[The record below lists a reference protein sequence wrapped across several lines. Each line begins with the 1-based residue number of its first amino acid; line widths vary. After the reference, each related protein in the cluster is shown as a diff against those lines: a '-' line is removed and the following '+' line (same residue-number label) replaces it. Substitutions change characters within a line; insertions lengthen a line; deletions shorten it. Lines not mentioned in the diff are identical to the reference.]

1 MEKTASPIPF
11 GKQLQVFLP
20 FALGYF
26 LSYLYR
32 VINAV
37 LAPDLAADLGVDPS
51 GLGLLTATYFIT
63 FAAFQLPLGIL
74 LDRFG
79 PRRIEAALLIL
90 AATGAFVFAGAD
102 TLTGLIIG
110 RGLIGFGVSACLM
123 AAFKAFVIWFPKQQ
137 LPRINGFQ
145 MAAGGLGALAATSPV
160 ESALTVTDW
169 RGVFTLLAALT
180 AIVAAIIFFIVPER
194 QISHKDESFVAQM
207 RDMGTILTSLNFWR
221 IAPWATL
228 SQGTFLAVHG
238 LWAGPWL
245 RDVAGYDRST
255 VAGTLLLLAG
265 AMVVGFIVL
274 GTAAERLNRWGISTA
289 AVGAAGMGIFMV
301 VMVIITLG
309 HKSGATWIWI
319 LFGFFGTSGIL
330 PYAALSQSFPLHLSG
345 RVNTTLNLLVFLAA
359 FIAQWGIG
367 AIIGQWPTTQSGGY
381 APAGYQAAFGTLL
394 VIQLIT
400 ILWFWFASALFRKTI
415 PKGRDYEADA
425 AEANTPDEKI
435 YE

>member
-1 MEKTASPIPF
+1 LEKTASPSVSF

-51 GLGLLTATYFIT
+51 GLGLLTAAYFIT

-79 PRRIEAALLIL
+79 PRKIEAGLLIL
-90 AATGAFVFAGAD
+90 AAAGALLFANAR
-102 TLTGLIIG
+102 TLTGLVIG

-160 ESALTVTDW
+160 EMALTLTDW

-180 AIVAAIIFFIVPER
+180 VLVAALIFFMVPER
-194 QISHKDESFVAQM
+194 ENPIKDETFADQM
-207 RDMGTILTSLNFWR
+207 RDMGTILKSLHFWR

-255 VAGTLLLLAG
+255 AAGTLLLLAV
-265 AMVVGFIVL
+265 AMVAGFIVL
-274 GTAAERLNRWGISTA
+274 GTAAERLSLRGISTM
-289 AVGAAGMGIFMV
+289 AVGAMGMGLFMAVMV
-301 VMVIITLG
+301 VIMSG
-309 HKSGATWIWI
+309 PESGATLIWI

-330 PYAALSQSFPLHLSG
+330 PYAALSQSFPLRLSG
-345 RVNTTLNLLVFLAA
+345 RVNTALNLLVFLAA
-359 FIAQWGIG
+359 FSAQWGIG
-367 AIIGQWPTTQSGGY
+367 AIIGRWPVTPSGGY
-381 APAGYQAAFGTLL
+381 APAGYQVAFGTLL
-394 VIQLIT
+394 IIQLFT
-400 ILWFWFASALFRKTI
+400 ILWFWLATNRLKKRGDVSSF
-415 PKGRDYEADA
+415 
-425 AEANTPDEKI
+425 
-435 YE
+435 

>member
-1 MEKTASPIPF
+1 LKKAASPISF
-11 GKQLQVFLP
+11 AKQLQVFLP

-37 LAPDLAADLGVDPS
+37 LAPDLATDLGVDPS
-51 GLGLLTATYFIT
+51 GLGLLTAIYFIT

-90 AATGAFVFAGAD
+90 AAAGAFVFASAH

-160 ESALTVTDW
+160 EAALTVTDW

-180 AIVAAIIFFIVPER
+180 LLVAAAIFFIVPE
-194 QISHKDESFVAQM
+194 HKNPNKNEPFRDQL
-207 RDMGTILTSLNFWR
+207 RDMGKILTSLRFWR

-255 VAGTLLLLAG
+255 VAGTLLLLAV
-265 AMVVGFIVL
+265 AMVLGFVIL
-274 GTAAERLNRWGISTA
+274 GTAAERLSRRGISTL
-289 AVGAAGMGIFMV
+289 AVGAVGMGLFMAVMV
-301 VMVIITLG
+301 VITSG
-309 HKSGATWIWI
+309 FKSGATWVWF

-330 PYAALSQSFPLHLSG
+330 PYAALSQSFPLQLSG

-359 FIAQWGIG
+359 FAAQWGIG
-367 AIIGQWPTTQSGGY
+367 AIIGLWPTTPSSGY
-381 APAGYQAAFGTLL
+381 APAGYQAAFGTLIC
-394 VIQLIT
+394 IQAVT
-400 ILWFWFASALFRKTI
+400 ILWFWLGSTLLKKHRQKEEDKRERRKVT
-415 PKGRDYEADA
+415 
-425 AEANTPDEKI
+425 T
-435 YE
+435 

>member
-1 MEKTASPIPF
+1 LEKPASPIPF
-11 GKQLQVFLP
+11 AKQLQVFLP

-37 LAPDLAADLGVDPS
+37 LAPDLAADLGVGPS

-79 PRRIEAALLIL
+79 PRRIEAGLLIL
-90 AATGAFVFAGAD
+90 AAAGAFIFANAH
-102 TLTGLIIG
+102 TLTGLVIG

-180 AIVAAIIFFIVPER
+180 VLVAAVIFFIVPER
-194 QISHKDESFVAQM
+194 RNPNKEEPFIDQM
-207 RDMGTILTSLNFWR
+207 REIRTILTSLHFWR

-255 VAGTLLLLAG
+255 VAGTLLLLAV
-265 AMVVGFIVL
+265 AMVLGFVTL
-274 GTAAERLNRWGISTA
+274 GTAAERLSRRGISTLS
-289 AVGAAGMGIFMV
+289 VGAMGMGFFMA
-301 VMVIITLG
+301 VMVLIVSG
-309 HKSGATWIWI
+309 NKSGVTLMWM

-330 PYAALSQSFPLHLSG
+330 PYAALSQSFPLRLSG
-345 RVNTTLNLLVFLAA
+345 RVNTALNLLVFLAA
-359 FIAQWGIG
+359 FAAQWGIG
-367 AIIGQWPTTQSGGY
+367 AIIGIWPTTGSGGY
-381 APAGYQAAFGTLL
+381 APVGYQAAFGILL
-394 VIQLIT
+394 AIQLIT
-400 ILWFWFASALFRKTI
+400 IFWFWFASALLK
-415 PKGRDYEADA
+415 KASYEPVS
-425 AEANTPDEKI
+425 NM
-435 YE
+435 

>member
-1 MEKTASPIPF
+1 MEKPATTIPF
-11 GKQLQVFLP
+11 AKQLQVFGP

-37 LAPDLAADLGVDPS
+37 LAPDLAADLGVGPS

-79 PRRIEAALLIL
+79 PRRIEAGLLIL
-90 AATGAFVFAGAD
+90 AAAGAFVFANAQ

-123 AAFKAFVIWFPKQQ
+123 AAFKAFVLWFPKQQ

-160 ESALTVTDW
+160 EAALTVTDW
-169 RGVFTLLAALT
+169 RGVFTLLAVLT
-180 AIVAAIIFFIVPER
+180 VLVAVVIFFVVPER
-194 QISHKDESFVAQM
+194 RSQTKDEPFAHQM
-207 RDMGTILTSLNFWR
+207 REMGTILTSLNFWR

-228 SQGTFLAVHG
+228 SQGTYLAVHG

-245 RDVAGYDRST
+245 RDVAGYDRSE
-255 VAGTLLLLAG
+255 VAGTLLLLAV
-265 AMVVGFIVL
+265 AMVLGFVVL
-274 GTAAERLNRWGISTA
+274 GTAAERLSRRGISTMAVA
-289 AVGAAGMGIFMV
+289 AMGMGFFMA
-301 VMVIITLG
+301 VMALIVWG
-309 HKSGATWIWI
+309 PESGATLIWM

-359 FIAQWGIG
+359 FAAQWGIG
-367 AIIGQWPTTQSGGY
+367 AIIGQWPVTPSGGY
-381 APAGYQAAFGTLL
+381 APVGYQAAFGILL
-394 VIQLIT
+394 AIQLLT
-400 ILWFWFASALFRKTI
+400 IFWYWFASVLLKNSAQ
-415 PKGRDYEADA
+415 
-425 AEANTPDEKI
+425 
-435 YE
+435 

>member
-1 MEKTASPIPF
+1 MEKSASPISF
-11 GKQLQVFLP
+11 ARQLQVFLP

-37 LAPDLAADLGVDPS
+37 LAPDLASDLGVDPS
-51 GLGLLTATYFIT
+51 GLGLLTAVYFIT
-63 FAAFQLPLGIL
+63 FAAAQLPLGIL

-79 PRRIEAALLIL
+79 PRKIEAGLLIL
-90 AATGAFVFAGAD
+90 AAAGAFIFARAG
-102 TLTGLIIG
+102 TLTGLVIG

-169 RGVFTLLAALT
+169 RGVFTLLALLT
-180 AIVAAIIFFIVPER
+180 VLVAAIIFFIVPER
-194 QISHKDESFVAQM
+194 PNPNKDEPFGDQM
-207 RDMGTILTSLNFWR
+207 REMGTILKSLHFWR

-245 RDVAGYDRST
+245 RDVAGFDRST
-255 VAGTLLLLAG
+255 VAGTLLLLAV
-265 AMVVGFIVL
+265 AMVFGFIIL
-274 GTAAERLNRWGISTA
+274 GTAAEHLGKRGISTLT
-289 AVGAAGMGIFMV
+289 VGAAGMGLFMAV
-301 VMVIITLG
+301 LAVIVSGNTCGTTVM
-309 HKSGATWIWI
+309 WI

-330 PYAALSQSFPLHLSG
+330 PYAALSQSFPLNLSG

-359 FIAQWGIG
+359 FAAQWGIG
-367 AIIGQWPTTQSGGY
+367 AIIGRWPTTQTGAY

-394 VIQLIT
+394 CIQLLT
-400 ILWFWFASALFRKTI
+400 ILWFWLASALLKKRYQK
-415 PKGRDYEADA
+415 R
-425 AEANTPDEKI
+425 
-435 YE
+435 

>member
-1 MEKTASPIPF
+1 MKRTGAPITF
-11 GKQLQVFLP
+11 AKRLQVFLP

-51 GLGLLTATYFIT
+51 GLGLLTAVYFIT

-79 PRRIEAALLIL
+79 PRKIEAALLIL
-90 AATGAFVFAGAD
+90 AAMGAFVFARAG
-102 TLTGLIIG
+102 TLTGLVIG

-160 ESALTVTDW
+160 ESALSVTDW

-180 AIVAAIIFFIVPER
+180 LLVAAIIFFIVPER
-194 QISHKDESFVAQM
+194 RTSTGHEAFSAQL
-207 RDMGTILTSLNFWR
+207 RDMKKIVTSLHFWR

-245 RDVAGYDRST
+245 RDVAGFERSV
-255 VAGTLLLLAG
+255 VAATLLLLAG
-265 AMVVGFIVL
+265 AMVVGFIVI
-274 GTAAERLNRWGISTA
+274 GTAAERLSRVGISTL
-289 AVGAAGMGIFMV
+289 AVGAAGMALFMV
-301 VMVIITLG
+301 VMIIILG
-309 HKSGATWIWI
+309 NFSSGATLLWI
-319 LFGFFGTSGIL
+319 LFGFFGTAGIL
-330 PYAALSQSFPLHLSG
+330 PYAALSQSFPLTLSG
-345 RVNTTLNLLVFLAA
+345 RVNTALNLLVFLSA
-359 FIAQWGIG
+359 FAAQWGIG
-367 AIIGQWPTTQSGGY
+367 AIIGRWPITEAGGY
-381 APAGYQAAFGTLL
+381 DPAGYQAAFGTLL
-394 VIQLIT
+394 VFQLIT
-400 ILWFWFASALFRKTI
+400 VIWFFVAGTLLKKQKRM
-415 PKGRDYEADA
+415 A
-425 AEANTPDEKI
+425 A
-435 YE
+435 

>member
-1 MEKTASPIPF
+1 MEKPASPISF
-11 GKQLQVFLP
+11 AKQLQVFLP

-79 PRRIEAALLIL
+79 PRRIEAGLLIL
-90 AATGAFVFAGAD
+90 AAAGAFIFANAG
-102 TLTGLIIG
+102 TLTGLVIG

-169 RGVFTLLAALT
+169 RGIFTLLAALT
-180 AIVAAIIFFIVPER
+180 VLVAAVIFFIVPER
-194 QISHKDESFVAQM
+194 KSANKEESFADQM
-207 RDMGTILTSLNFWR
+207 REMGTILRSLHFWR

-245 RDVAGYDRST
+245 RDVAGYDRSS
-255 VAGTLLLLAG
+255 VAGTLLLLAV
-265 AMVVGFIVL
+265 AMVLGFVTL
-274 GTAAERLNRWGISTA
+274 GTAAERLSRRGISTM
-289 AVGAAGMGIFMV
+289 AVGAMGMGLFMA
-301 VMVIITLG
+301 VMVLIVSG
-309 HKSGATWIWI
+309 NKSGATLMWM

-345 RVNTTLNLLVFLAA
+345 RVNTALNLLVFLGA
-359 FIAQWGIG
+359 FAAQWGIG
-367 AIIGQWPTTQSGGY
+367 AIIGIWPTTQSGGY
-381 APAGYQAAFGTLL
+381 APAGYQAAFGILL
-394 VIQLIT
+394 FIQLIT
-400 ILWFWFASALFRKTI
+400 IFWFWFASALLKKASCQ
-415 PKGRDYEADA
+415 PVS
-425 AEANTPDEKI
+425 NM
-435 YE
+435 

>member
-1 MEKTASPIPF
+1 MEKPATTIPF
-11 GKQLQVFLP
+11 AKQLQVFLP

-37 LAPDLAADLGVDPS
+37 LAPDLAADLGVGPS

-79 PRRIEAALLIL
+79 PRRIEAGLLIL
-90 AATGAFVFAGAD
+90 AATGAFVFAKAQ

-123 AAFKAFVIWFPKQQ
+123 AAFKAFVLWFPKQQ

-160 ESALTVTDW
+160 EAALTVTDW
-169 RGVFTLLAALT
+169 RGVFTLLAVLT
-180 AIVAAIIFFIVPER
+180 VLVAAVIFFVVPER
-194 QISHKDESFVAQM
+194 RRQTKDEPFSHQM
-207 RDMGTILTSLNFWR
+207 REMGTILTNLNFWR

-228 SQGTFLAVHG
+228 SQGTYLAVHG

-245 RDVAGYDRST
+245 RDVAGYDRSE
-255 VAGTLLLLAG
+255 VAGTLLLLAV
-265 AMVVGFIVL
+265 AMVLGFVVL
-274 GTAAERLNRWGISTA
+274 GTAAERLSRRGISTMAVA
-289 AVGAAGMGIFMV
+289 AMGMGFFMA
-301 VMVIITLG
+301 VMALIVWG
-309 HKSGATWIWI
+309 PESGATLIWM

-359 FIAQWGIG
+359 FAAQWGIG
-367 AIIGQWPTTQSGGY
+367 AIIGIWPATPSGGY
-381 APAGYQAAFGTLL
+381 APVGYQAAFGILL
-394 VIQLIT
+394 AIQLVT
-400 ILWFWFASALFRKTI
+400 IFWYWFASVLLKKSAQ
-415 PKGRDYEADA
+415 
-425 AEANTPDEKI
+425 
-435 YE
+435 

>member
-1 MEKTASPIPF
+1 LEKTASPISF
-11 GKQLQVFLP
+11 ARQLQVFLP
-20 FALGYF
+20 FAMGYF

-51 GLGLLTATYFIT
+51 GLGFLTATYFIT

-79 PRRIEAALLIL
+79 PRRIEAGLLIL
-90 AATGAFVFAGAD
+90 AAAGAFIFANAG
-102 TLTGLIIG
+102 TLTGLVIG

-145 MAAGGLGALAATSPV
+145 MAAGGLGALAATAPV
-160 ESALTVTDW
+160 ESALTITDW

-180 AIVAAIIFFIVPER
+180 VLVAAIIFFIVPER
-194 QISHKDESFVAQM
+194 QNPNKDEPFADQM
-207 RDMGTILTSLNFWR
+207 RDMGTILRSLHFWR

-238 LWAGPWL
+238 LWVGPWL

-255 VAGTLLLLAG
+255 VAGTLLLLAA
-265 AMVVGFIVL
+265 AMVLGFVTL
-274 GTAAERLNRWGISTA
+274 GTAAERLSRRGISTM
-289 AVGAAGMGIFMV
+289 AVGAMGMGLFMA
-301 VMVIITLG
+301 VMVLIVSGNTSEATLM
-309 HKSGATWIWI
+309 WM

-330 PYAALSQSFPLHLSG
+330 PYAALSQSFSLHLSG
-345 RVNTTLNLLVFLAA
+345 RVNTALNLLVFLAA
-359 FIAQWGIG
+359 FAAQWGIG
-367 AIIGQWPTTQSGGY
+367 AIIGIWPTTQSGGY
-381 APAGYQAAFGTLL
+381 APEGYQAAFGILFA
-394 VIQLIT
+394 IQVIT
-400 ILWFWFASALFRKTI
+400 IFWFWFASAILKKASYQPI
-415 PKGRDYEADA
+415 S
-425 AEANTPDEKI
+425 NM
-435 YE
+435 

>member
-1 MEKTASPIPF
+1 MEKSASPISF
-11 GKQLQVFLP
+11 AKQLQVFLP

-37 LAPDLAADLGVDPS
+37 LAPDLASDLGVDPS
-51 GLGLLTATYFIT
+51 GLGLLTAVYFIT
-63 FAAFQLPLGIL
+63 FAAAQLPLGIL

-79 PRRIEAALLIL
+79 PRRIEAGLLIL
-90 AATGAFVFAGAD
+90 AATGAFMFAKAG
-102 TLTGLIIG
+102 TLTGLVIG

-123 AAFKAFVIWFPKQQ
+123 AAFKAFVIWFPKGQ

-160 ESALTVTDW
+160 ESALSVTDW
-169 RGVFTLLAALT
+169 RGVFTLLAIFTLL
-180 AIVAAIIFFIVPER
+180 VAAVIFFMVPER
-194 QISHKDESFVAQM
+194 SNPYKDEPFAHQM
-207 RDMGTILTSLNFWR
+207 REMGTILRSLHFWR

-245 RDVAGYDRST
+245 RDVAGYDRPA
-255 VAGTLLLLAG
+255 VAGTLLLLAV
-265 AMVVGFIVL
+265 AMVFGFIVL
-274 GTAAERLNRWGISTA
+274 GTAAERLSRRGISTL
-289 AVGAAGMGIFMV
+289 AVGATGMGLFMAVMV
-301 VMVIITLG
+301 VIVWG
-309 HKSGATWIWI
+309 HASGATMVWV

-330 PYAALSQSFPLHLSG
+330 PYAALSQSFPLNLSG

-359 FIAQWGIG
+359 FAAQWGIG
-367 AIIGQWPTTQSGGY
+367 AIIGQWPATQTGGY

-394 VIQLIT
+394 CIQSLT
-400 ILWFWFASALFRKTI
+400 ILWFWLASVLLRKGAS
-415 PKGRDYEADA
+415 K
-425 AEANTPDEKI
+425 
-435 YE
+435 

>member
-1 MEKTASPIPF
+1 MEKPATTVPF
-11 GKQLQVFLP
+11 SKQLQVFLP

-37 LAPDLAADLGVDPS
+37 LAPDLAADLGVGPS
-51 GLGLLTATYFIT
+51 GLGLLTSTYFIT

-79 PRRIEAALLIL
+79 PRRIEAGLLIL
-90 AATGAFVFAGAD
+90 AATGAFVFANAG

-123 AAFKAFVIWFPKQQ
+123 AAFKAFVLWFPKQQ

-160 ESALTVTDW
+160 EAALTVTDW
-169 RGVFTLLAALT
+169 RGVFTLLAVLT
-180 AIVAAIIFFIVPER
+180 VLVAVVIFFVVPER
-194 QISHKDESFVAQM
+194 RSQTKDEPFAHQM
-207 RDMGTILTSLNFWR
+207 REMGTILTSLNFWR

-228 SQGTFLAVHG
+228 SQGTYLAVHG

-245 RDVAGYDRST
+245 RDMAGYDRSE
-255 VAGTLLLLAG
+255 VASTLLLLAV
-265 AMVVGFIVL
+265 AMVLGFVVL
-274 GTAAERLNRWGISTA
+274 GTAAERLSRRGISTMAVA
-289 AVGAAGMGIFMV
+289 AMGMGLFMA
-301 VMVIITLG
+301 VMVLIVWG
-309 HKSGATWIWI
+309 PESGATLIWM

-359 FIAQWGIG
+359 FAAQWGIG
-367 AIIGQWPTTQSGGY
+367 AIIGIWPATQSGGY
-381 APAGYQAAFGTLL
+381 APVGYQAAFGILL
-394 VIQLIT
+394 AIQLIT
-400 ILWFWFASALFRKTI
+400 IFWYWFATVLLKKSTQ
-415 PKGRDYEADA
+415 
-425 AEANTPDEKI
+425 
-435 YE
+435 

>member
-1 MEKTASPIPF
+1 MEKAASPISF
-11 GKQLQVFLP
+11 AKQLQIFLP

-79 PRRIEAALLIL
+79 PRRIEAGLLIL
-90 AATGAFVFAGAD
+90 AAAGAFIFANAG
-102 TLTGLIIG
+102 TLTGLVIG

-180 AIVAAIIFFIVPER
+180 VLVAVIIFFIVPER
-194 QISHKDESFVAQM
+194 KNPNKEEPFAHQM
-207 RDMGTILTSLNFWR
+207 REMGTILTSLHFWR

-255 VAGTLLLLAG
+255 VAGTLLLLAV
-265 AMVVGFIVL
+265 AMVLGFVTL
-274 GTAAERLNRWGISTA
+274 GTAAERLSRRGISTMS
-289 AVGAAGMGIFMV
+289 VGAMGMGLFMA
-301 VMVIITLG
+301 VMVLIVSG
-309 HKSGATWIWI
+309 NKSGATLMWM

-345 RVNTTLNLLVFLAA
+345 RVNTALNLLVFLAA
-359 FIAQWGIG
+359 FAAQWGIG
-367 AIIGQWPTTQSGGY
+367 AIIGIWPTTQTGGY
-381 APAGYQAAFGTLL
+381 APVGYQAAFGILL
-394 VIQLIT
+394 AIQLIT
-400 ILWFWFASALFRKTI
+400 IFWFWFASAILKKASCQ
-415 PKGRDYEADA
+415 PVSVL
-425 AEANTPDEKI
+425 
-435 YE
+435 